1 MKYTTTAYLVASLLA
16 APLFAGNDKDITY
29 LALGDSIPFG
39 MNITLLP
46 PYSNQ
51 LPTAFD
57 FVGYPEVIAQGRH
70 IGLLNPSCPGESS
83 GSFLDVNV
91 PDYGCN
97 SPHPQPPGL
106 PPIPPFRSL
115 VGLRATYA
123 DPTQSQMAFAEA
135 ELKANKKIKL
145 VTLNIGANDVFLVFP
160 ALAQCG
166 DDSKCAQG
174 VLGPVLG
181 QYAANLAQILTRIRA
196 LYKGK
201 LVVMTYYSPSPALDG
216 IAVAV
221 NQTMTQV
228 VDQLNEQKHW
238 ADVIVANG
246 FIAFQLASAPFG
258 GDACQAGLLV
268 RLPPTP
274 PGPPCDVHPSESGRN
289 LLAAT
294 VALTLWDDIG
304 DNATNNNQN

>member
-1 MKYTTTAYLVASLLA
+1 MACLVA
-16 APLFAGNDKDITY
+16 APLFAGNDKEITY

-39 MNITLLP
+39 MNITKLP
-46 PYSNQ
+46 PYSDQ

-115 VGLRATYA
+115 IGLRATYTDA
-123 DPTQSQMAFAEA
+123 TQSQMAFAEA

-160 ALAQCG
+160 DLMQCG
-166 DDSKCAQG
+166 DNTGCAQS

-181 QYAANLAQILTRIRA
+181 NYAANLTEILTRIRA

-228 VDQLNEQKHW
+228 VDQLNAQKHF
-238 ADVIVANG
+238 ADIIVADG
-246 FIAFQLASAPFG
+246 FTAFQLASAAFNH
-258 GDACQAGLLV
+258 DACQAGLLV
-268 RLPPTP
+268 RLPATNP
-274 PGPPCDVHPSESGRN
+274 PGPPCDVHPSQSGRN

-294 VALTLWDDIG
+294 VALTLWDDI
-304 DNATNNNQN
+304 DSNATNNDQN